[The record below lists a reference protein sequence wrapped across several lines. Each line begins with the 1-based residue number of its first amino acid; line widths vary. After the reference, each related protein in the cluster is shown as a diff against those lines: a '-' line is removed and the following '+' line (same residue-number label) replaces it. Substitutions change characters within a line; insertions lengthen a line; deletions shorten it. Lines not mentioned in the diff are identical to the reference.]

1 MSSFMV
7 PPSTFPLTLSPFH
20 LVSSALEW
28 DASLS
33 SLPNAHLLQ
42 SWQWGEF
49 KSRYGWSARRLLWG
63 EGERP
68 VAAAQVLRRSLL
80 PAGFGLPASILYVP
94 KGPCLDWNN
103 APLAQS
109 VLNDLAALARRER
122 AIFIK
127 IDPDVITATGLPG
140 DPAPAPDSHALSDAA
155 RATLAAP
162 WFPSPTQIQFKNTV
176 WLDLNR
182 SENDLLASFKQKTRY
197 NIRLAERKGVTGQ
210 APPPADARLDLLYR
224 LYAETSVRDGFVIRH
239 AGYYR
244 DAWGSFIQSGHAQPF
259 IASVDGEAVA
269 AIIVFRF
276 ARRALYMYGMSRT
289 AHRDKMPNHLL
300 QWTAIKWAK
309 AQGYTL
315 YDFWGAPDVFDESD
329 SMFGVW
335 KFKEGFNGTVIR
347 TAGAYD
353 YSPSP
358 LLYRL
363 YTVTLPRLLRLM
375 RRRATRQTGAA
386 LG

>member
-1 MSSFMV
+1 MRNEEG
-7 PPSTFPLTLSPFH
+7 
-20 LVSSALEW
+20 SSAFEW
-28 DASLS
+28 DATLS
-33 SLPNAHLLQ
+33 ALPNAHLLQ

-49 KSRYGWSARRLLWG
+49 KSRYGWSARRVLWLAADLTG
-63 EGERP
+63 LNRP
-68 VAAAQVLRRSLL
+68 VRSDDKPLAAAQILKRTLG
-80 PAGFGLPASILYVP
+80 PFSILYVP
-94 KGPCLDWNN
+94 KGPCLDW
-103 APLAQS
+103 ADADLVS
-109 VLNDLAALARRER
+109 RVLSDLESLARRER

-127 IDPDVITATGLPG
+127 IDPEVITATGLPG
-140 DPAPAPDSHALSDAA
+140 DPAPAPDSRALSDAA
-155 RATLAAP
+155 RAALAAP

-182 SENDLLASFKQKTRY
+182 SADDLLASFKQKTRY
-197 NIRLAERKGVTGQ
+197 NIRLAERKGVTVQ
-210 APPPADARLDLLYR
+210 APPPADAPLDLLYR
-224 LYAETSVRDGFVIRH
+224 LYAETSVRDGFAIRH

-259 IASVDGEAVA
+259 IASVDGDAVA

-276 ARRALYMYGMSRT
+276 ARRAIYMYGMSRA

-300 QWTAIKWAK
+300 QWTAIQWAK
-309 AQGYTL
+309 AQGCAL

-335 KFKEGFNGTVIR
+335 KFKEGFNGAVIR

-363 YTVTLPRLLRLM
+363 YTVTLPRLLNLM
-375 RRRATRQTGAA
+375 RRRANRQTRELVG
-386 LG
+386 